1 MPLLGQPFG
10 EDVSDVV
17 LSADVAEG
25 DCLCADLLPDEVVL
39 DVDVLGAGT
48 VISVLGKMDG
58 ALIVTE

>member
-17 LSADVAEG
+17 LSTDVAES
-25 DCLCADLLPDEVVL
+25 DCLSADLLPDEVVL
-39 DVDVLGAGT
+39 DIDVLGAGT
-48 VISVLGKMDG
+48 VISVLGQVDG